1 MAPAAGRA
9 VAAASRGGLR
19 AAVPA
24 VGGALFAGVARPPR
38 AEVGRGCRREG
49 RRRRRVAV
57 RRPGALGRRLVAEVR
72 RPPVAA
78 GRSGRRRAA
87 EERGPP
93 VRVWRSG
100 RRRAAEER
108 GPPVRVWRSGRRRP
122 GLGAGAE
129 AGIGDGSWRVASGEH
144 LPRPLEQL
152 ERAVGGRRAVLVR
165 VQDEA
170 EAPVPLLD
178 GVVVVRDRLRLADAE
193 NRVPAVPLAAG
204 GGVDLVCGEGALQGR
219 ERRQVPLGVP
229 GHAERA
235 V

>member
-78 GRSGRRRAA
+78 G
-87 EERGPP
+87 
-93 VRVWRSG
+93 RSG